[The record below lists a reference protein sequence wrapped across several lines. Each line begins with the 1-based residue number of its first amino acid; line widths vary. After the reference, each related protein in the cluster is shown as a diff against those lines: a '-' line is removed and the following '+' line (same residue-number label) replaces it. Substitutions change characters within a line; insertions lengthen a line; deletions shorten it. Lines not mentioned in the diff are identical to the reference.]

1 MHFEISQNVPLPSL
15 PRLKY
20 FPDGP
25 MVLPDSGKGGLGN
38 GSKVGLLLGMVIQN
52 VLGLVVTTR

>member
-1 MHFEISQNVPLPSL
+1 
-15 PRLKY
+15 
-20 FPDGP
+20 

-52 VLGLVVTTR
+52 VLGLVVITR